1 MLGTFL
7 HNLTF
12 QEGADKDRDPIVAA
26 LSILSIE
33 VLCIRLRTSQDIIG
47 FTINGKQILL
57 SLYADDCSIFLEC

>member
-47 FTINGKQILL
+47 FTINGKQFYYPYMLMTVP
-57 SLYADDCSIFLEC
+57 FF